1 MVQWRLESPK
11 KKQLTLE
18 KPAADKQDKAPHL
31 QGEETA
37 TAITRSQLEEF
48 RAEGAAAA
56 RERKVTPVPPPVRT
70 GWSLGRHKRGR
81 GGAELEAIPE
91 VASSHDI

>member
-18 KPAADKQDKAPHL
+18 KPAADKQDKPHTYREKR
-31 QGEETA
+31 QPQPSP
-37 TAITRSQLEEF
+37 RSQLEEF